1 MRSRLI
7 NDYNVFNDNESIR
20 INVSEF
26 MKNEEEKFK
35 QSKRNWSLIVNE
47 MDSVITKKI
56 LEKL

>member
-7 NDYNVFNDNESIR
+7 NDYNVFDDNESIR
-20 INVSEF
+20 IYVSEF

-35 QSKRNWSLIVNE
+35 PSNWSLIVNE